1 MMIETAMRFA
11 GTECVG
17 DTEAIVGVIKNLE
30 RFVAPSHQLI
40 AGLKMKLLDE
50 IVAAKKV
57 QEKQVLEK
65 GAQSCLDLL
74 RICEAVAPGQSR
86 LLGEI
91 FSYVGR
97 ISRVYKALLFREKIY
112 KNQKI
117 PGSHPA
123 WEIFKKDFA
132 ATATS
137 RKWLD
142 V

>member
-91 FSYVGR
+91 LQRVAIERES
-97 ISRVYKALLFREKIY
+97 IQKPKDSRFA
-112 KNQKI
+112 
-117 PGSHPA
+117 PG
-123 WEIFKKDFA
+123 
-132 ATATS
+132 
-137 RKWLD
+137 LGNL
-142 V
+142 

>member
-91 FSYVGR
+91 LQQYGCAV
-97 ISRVYKALLFREKIY
+97 AE
-112 KNQKI
+112 
-117 PGSHPA
+117 
-123 WEIFKKDFA
+123 
-132 ATATS
+132 
-137 RKWLD
+137 WL
-142 V
+142 